1 MANQIFKMNKAD
13 DHANPISDQWFCA
26 DPTAIEYEGRIYVY
40 GTNDHQQYEK
50 TEKNS
55 YEVIKSFQIFSSDD
69 MVNWRYEGIIDTEA
83 IAPWVFAS
91 WAPSICKRVEEDGLT
106 HFYLYF
112 SNSGFGVGVLTSTNP
127 VGPWTSPLDKSIV
140 DQNTPGLT
148 NCPAPFDPGVC
159 IDDNG
164 TGWLTFGG
172 GTVDDNQIMPGTMRI
187 VRLGKDMISLDS
199 DFVTI
204 KAPYSFEASELNFI
218 NGTYVYTFN
227 TNWVER
233 NEWFLDAPKPTV
245 CSMCY
250 MTSKTPLISDSWVYQ
265 DDYFMNPGLLGM
277 EYSNNHTHLEKF
289 QGKWY
294 LFYHAMILQKEFGTE
309 GGFRSLCVNEIDID
323 EKNVKINRCNGNR
336 TGVSAI
342 KNHSAYETT
351 SFAELFN
358 SREIAFT
365 GRDTPSGFMAV
376 SPKTDNA
383 WLQVKNVDFAA
394 GANKVLLSARG
405 TGTVEIRLDE
415 LDAEALLTVP
425 VNSSEWTENSAAVA
439 SFDSAAFTGVHN
451 VYFVFTGAVI
461 VDTWRFE

>member
-1 MANQIFKMNKAD
+1 MADQIFNKFKAD
-13 DHANPISDQWFCA
+13 DNANPISDQWFCA
-26 DPTAIEYEGRIYVY
+26 DPTAVEYEGRIYVY

-50 TEKNS
+50 TEKNT

-69 MVNWRYEGIIDTEA
+69 MVNWRYEGIIDTET
-83 IAPWVFAS
+83 IAPWVYAS

-112 SNSGFGVGVLTSTNP
+112 SNSGYGVGVLTATNP
-127 VGPWTSPLDKSIV
+127 VGPWTSPLDKSLL
-140 DQNTPGLT
+140 DQKTPGLEDV
-148 NCPAPFDPGVC
+148 PAPFDPGVC

-164 TGWLTFGG
+164 VGWLTFGG
-172 GTVDDNQIMPGTMRI
+172 GTVENQTMPGTIRI

-199 DFVTI
+199 DFVKI

-289 QGKWY
+289 KGKWY
-294 LFYHAMILQKEFGTE
+294 LFYHALILQKEFGTE

-323 EKNVKINRCNGNR
+323 EKNVKINRCTGNR
-336 TGVSAI
+336 NGTSAV
-342 KNHSAYETT
+342 KNHSAKEET
-351 SFAELFN
+351 SFAEIFN

-365 GRDTPSGFMAV
+365 RKDTPSGIMAV
-376 SPKTDNA
+376 SPKADSA
-383 WLQVKNVDFAA
+383 WLQVKNVDFGESVKSFTASCS
-394 GANKVLLSARG
+394 GKGSI
-405 TGTVEIRLDE
+405 EIRLDE
-415 LDAEALLTVP
+415 IESETLLTLP
-425 VNSSEWTENSAAVA
+425 VNSSEWSNVSVDIPAACEA
-439 SFDSAAFTGVHN
+439 KFTGVHN
-451 VYFVFTGAVI
+451 VYFVFIGQMTAG
-461 VDTWRFE
+461 TWKFE